1 MKQAPFKLRS
11 GNKPSIAKMSG
22 VSPMKSDY
30 KSTARTIMASKRSSE
45 NYKNPDK
52 EHLTRSFANF
62 LLRRDFSKED
72 INQLFKSQGA
82 GFVPYP
88 KTKVMGVDFRK

>member
-30 KSTARTIMASKRSSE
+30 KSTARTIMAVKRSDE
-45 NYKNPDK
+45 NYEDPDK
-52 EHLTRSFANF
+52 EHLTRGFANF
-62 LLRRDFSKED
+62 LLRSGMEKEL
-72 INQLFKSQGA
+72 INEMYKNQKA